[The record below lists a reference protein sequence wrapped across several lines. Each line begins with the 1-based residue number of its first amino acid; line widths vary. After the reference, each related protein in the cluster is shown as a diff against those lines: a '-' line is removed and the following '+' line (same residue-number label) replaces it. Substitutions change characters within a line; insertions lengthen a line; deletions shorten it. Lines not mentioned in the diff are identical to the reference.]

1 MLEDKVAGQTES
13 MLQIF
18 NKLHLAVHAW
28 SISIHLLNSQVHW
41 TLTLIHTHEVLDV
54 QVLTWNQVIAWVCVF
69 QIVIVCHIT
78 QELAE
83 LGILN
88 ANWLSAQELIQV
100 RVQELLYKYHKL
112 ALDTVAALQLAKW
125 TQLVHD
131 KAVW

>member
-69 QIVIVCHIT
+69 QIVIVCHIA
-78 QELAE
+78 QALAE
-83 LGILN
+83 LETVN
-88 ANWLSAQELIQV
+88 HNQVQVVPAAVAHQENEAHSV
-100 RVQELLYKYHKL
+100 VQFHIKEPH
-112 ALDTVAALQLAKW
+112 T
-125 TQLVHD
+125 T
-131 KAVW
+131 